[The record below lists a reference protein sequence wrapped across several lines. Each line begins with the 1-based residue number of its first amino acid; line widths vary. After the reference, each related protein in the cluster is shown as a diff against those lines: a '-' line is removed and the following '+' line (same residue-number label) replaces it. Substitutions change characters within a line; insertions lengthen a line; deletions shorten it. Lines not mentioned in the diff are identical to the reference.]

1 MMIEKKIIVSSN
13 ILKKL
18 RKFYSLTLI
27 GLGSVSLAGCHSMMT
42 GMLNPE
48 GIVSAEEKKI
58 FFDSLALMLIVVIPV
73 FIMSFTFILH
83 YRAGKSTLDYRPN
96 WGRNVFLETIWWGIP
111 CAIIFV
117 LGMLTWVMT
126 HKLDPYRRI
135 DVPGKSLLVQV
146 VALPWKWLFIY
157 PEQNIATINY
167 LEISKGQQVEF
178 WLTNDNVPMSAFF
191 IPQLGSQIYTMA
203 GMRTRLHLV
212 ASKDGTYIGLDSQ
225 FNGDG
230 FSDMRFMVKVV
241 EANELQDWFAKVKR
255 SKQSLTVP
263 VYEHLIQ
270 PSVNDSVHYYSVVIP
285 RLFPKIIMKYKQ
297 TTGIMPRSRN
307 IGCQHVD
314 YS

>member
-1 MMIEKKIIVSSN
+1 M
-13 ILKKL
+13 LKKL
-18 RKFYSLTLI
+18 IKFSSLALI
-27 GLGSVSLAGCHSMMT
+27 GLIDVGLVGCHSMMA

-83 YRAGKSTLDYRPN
+83 YRAGKSTADYRPN
-96 WGRNVFLETIWWGIP
+96 WGRSVILEAIWWGVP
-111 CAIIFV
+111 CAIILI
-117 LGMLTWVMT
+117 LGIMTWTMT

-135 DVPGKSLLVQV
+135 DVPGKHLLIQV

-157 PEQNIATINY
+157 PKQNIATVNY
-167 LEISKGQQVEF
+167 LEIAKGQQVEF

-191 IPQLGSQIYTMA
+191 VPQLGSQIYTMA

-212 ASKDGTYIGLDSQ
+212 AEKDGIYAGFDSQ

-230 FSDMRFMVKVV
+230 FSDMRFTVKVV
-241 EANELQDWFAKVKR
+241 EQNELQDWFAEMKR

-263 VYEHLIQ
+263 VYENLIQ
-270 PSVNDSVHYYSVVIP
+270 PSVNESVHYYSAVIP
-285 RLFPKIIMKYKQ
+285 QLFSKIIMKYKQ
-297 TTGIMPRSRN
+297 TTGITPIQWKHRLP
-307 IGCQHVD
+307 GC
-314 YS
+314 

>member
-1 MMIEKKIIVSSN
+1 MIERKIIIISN

-18 RKFYSLTLI
+18 IKFSSLALISLI
-27 GLGSVSLAGCHSMMT
+27 GVSLVGCHSMMA

-83 YRAGKSTLDYRPN
+83 YRAGKSTIDYRPN
-96 WGRNVFLETIWWGIP
+96 WGRSVLLEVIWWGIP
-111 CAIIFV
+111 CAIILI
-117 LGMLTWVMT
+117 LGIMTWAMT
-126 HKLDPYRRI
+126 HKLDPYRRL
-135 DVPGKSLLVQV
+135 DVPGKHMLIQV

-157 PEQNIATINY
+157 PKQNIATVNY
-167 LEISKGQQVEF
+167 LEIAKGQQVEF

-191 IPQLGSQIYTMA
+191 VPQLGSQIYTMA

-212 ASKDGTYIGLDSQ
+212 AKKDGTYTGLDSQ

-230 FSDMRFMVKVV
+230 FSDMCFTVKVV
-241 EANELQDWFAKVKR
+241 EQNELRDWFAEIKR

-263 VYEHLIQ
+263 VYENLIQ
-270 PSVNDSVHYYSVVIP
+270 PSVNESVHYYSVVIP
-285 RLFPKIIMKYKQ
+285 RLFSKIIMKYKQ
-297 TTGIMPRSRN
+297 TTGIMPIQWEHRLP
-307 IGCQHVD
+307 GC
-314 YS
+314 